1 MSTSNC
7 CFLICIQISQE
18 AGKVVWHSHLFKNF
32 PVCCDPH
39 SQRLYIVSEAEVDI
53 LLEFSCFFYDPK
65 YVGTL
70 ISGSSAFSKPS
81 LNIWLFLVHVLLKPS
96 LENFENYFASMW
108 NESNYAVVWTFSGIP
123 LPWDWNEKW
132 PFPFTRYSLI
142 FPTIFGSFW
151 VLVLHFVTF
160 ILKYFILLH
169 AIANQIFL
177 SWFSIVHC

>member
-1 MSTSNC
+1 MIHTVKGFSILN
-7 CFLICIQISQE
+7 
-18 AGKVVWHSHLFKNF
+18 
-32 PVCCDPH
+32 
-39 SQRLYIVSEAEVDI
+39 EAELDVF
-53 LLEFSCFFYDPK
+53 LEFSGFFDDPAD
-65 YVGTL
+65 VGSL
-70 ISGSSAFSKPS
+70 ISGSSAFSTSS

-96 LENFENYFASMW
+96 LENFEHYFASMW
-108 NESNYAVVWTFSGIP
+108 NESNYAVVWTFFGIP

-160 ILKYFILLH
+160 ILKYFILVH

-177 SWFSIVHC
+177 TWFSVVHC